1 MAVEEW
7 MEVTFVVCG
16 SWLAADGHD
25 MRWDLVFSRSRE
37 VMLLGM
43 GAQIEGPCTISQMPS
58 EVSERR

>member
-1 MAVEEW
+1 LIGRFWFICICMAVEEW

-37 VMLLGM
+37 VILLGM
-43 GAQIEGPCTISQMPS
+43 GA
-58 EVSERR
+58 